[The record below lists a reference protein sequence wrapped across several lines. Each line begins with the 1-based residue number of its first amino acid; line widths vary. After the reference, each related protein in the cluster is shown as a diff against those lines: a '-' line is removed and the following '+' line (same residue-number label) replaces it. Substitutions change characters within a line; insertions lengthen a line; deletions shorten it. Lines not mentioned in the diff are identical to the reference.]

1 MDINNISSHL
11 NGKISSTD
19 TAGQSQK
26 AADSS
31 AKKTE
36 NEFSDKVSLGRFNNK
51 KSVELFAKI
60 ELEKLNQGSFDKL
73 KAMKTKISEYE
84 AALKISPKDAQE
96 TEIGK
101 MLNDPDIWEEIANK
115 IID

>member
-1 MDINNISSHL
+1 MDINKISSHL
-11 NGKISSTD
+11 NEKINSSD
-19 TAGQSQK
+19 GAEK
-26 AADSS
+26 NH
-31 AKKTE
+31 KTSDHSVNKSE
-36 NEFSDKVSLGRFNNK
+36 NNFSDKVSLDRFSNQ

-73 KAMKTKISEYE
+73 KAMKAKISEFE
-84 AALKISPKDAQE
+84 AAQDVSQKDADE

-101 MLNDPDIWEEIANK
+101 MLNDPGIWEEIANK